1 MTFLVSRKTLWEHR
15 DFRRLR
21 LMGSLM
27 LCGLMLS
34 GLMLSLGCFFA
45 ASAQEP
51 ELIMQE
57 ITFTTQDDVT
67 LSGSWIVADGS
78 DTASTKSPAVI
89 LVHDYGLDRRDWGI
103 FIPDLVEQGLRVL
116 AIDLRGHG
124 QSIAA
129 GIRQGGDYSF
139 STSSSFLSTGLL
151 DIEGAVRWLKKR
163 GDVNAKAI
171 SLVGVGAGGDLAYI
185 AARQL
190 GRRQIRSAVV
200 ISPSLSALTEGDFIA
215 DSPARAVLFC
225 VSSGDS
231 SGSSMMAAE
240 TLSNFTDSP
249 KKVLVY
255 TSNAHGLS
263 MFYKHP
269 EIALEILAWL
279 SQS

>member
-1 MTFLVSRKTLWEHR
+1 MLSS
-15 DFRRLR
+15 RRLQGT
-21 LMGSLM
+21 GSLM
-27 LCGLMLS
+27 LCC
-34 GLMLSLGCFFA
+34 GLMLSLGCLLPA
-45 ASAQEP
+45 YAEEP

-57 ITFTTQDDVT
+57 MTFTTKDNVT
-67 LSGSWIVADGS
+67 ISGSWIGADGS
-78 DTASTKSPAVI
+78 ESASAKSPAVI

-103 FIPDLVEQGLRVL
+103 FIPDLVEHGLRVL

-129 GIRQGGDYSF
+129 GTRQGGDYSF
-139 STSSSFLSTGLL
+139 GTSSSFLSTGLL
-151 DIEGAVRWLKKR
+151 DLQGALQWLKKR
-163 GDVNAKAI
+163 KDVNAKAI
-171 SLVGVGAGGDLAYI
+171 SLIGVGAGGDLAYI

-190 GRRQIRSAVV
+190 GRRKIRSAVV
-200 ISPSLSALTEGDFIA
+200 ISPSLSALTEGTFIA

-240 TLSNFTDSP
+240 SLSNFTDSP
-249 KKVLVY
+249 KKVLIY

-269 EIALEILAWL
+269 EIAQEILTWL
-279 SQS
+279 GQ